1 MRSGDVVLLN
11 FPFSDLSGSK
21 LRPAVILA
29 GAGRNDFVACQVT
42 SSREADSGAV
52 ELAAA
57 GFSAGGLRQI
67 SYARPGKLFTAHR
80 TLFARRVATLTDV
93 VRDQFKD
100 AVIQVI
106 RNG

>member
-1 MRSGDVVLLN
+1 MKSGDVVLLH
-11 FPFSDLSGSK
+11 FPFTDLTGSK

-29 GAGRNDFVACQVT
+29 NAGRNDFVACQVT
-42 SSREADSGAV
+42 TSQDAD
-52 ELAAA
+52 AAA
-57 GFSAGGLRQI
+57 IPLTATSFGAGGLRQV

-80 TLFARRVATLTDV
+80 SVMAKRVGRLMDQ
-93 VRDQFKD
+93 VRDQIKD